1 MTTIVRMTAMRM
13 TAMRGPI
20 IETTS
25 VARPIATVVKQAI
38 ATVMTF
44 CTTTEPDSN
53 DERHG

>member
-1 MTTIVRMTAMRM
+1 LRRTMTTIAGMRALP
-13 TAMRGPI
+13 TELN
-20 IETTS
+20 IESTS